1 MRKKKFDNVYVRR
14 FGYFNL
20 YVIRGKNG
28 DILIDTGFIGM
39 KNKIR
44 KWLKQF
50 DIKLII
56 LTHSHLDHIW
66 NTAYLK
72 ELYNCDVAIGIDDII
87 NIDNSLIN
95 SKPVKNKYSWWCK
108 FMNFGMN
115 HLEAK
120 KFDIDMKLKDNQII
134 RRYGLELKIVSLPGH
149 TTGSIGVIYNDYL
162 FVGDA
167 LINRWNGMEIAFQ
180 NQDCD
185 EALLSFDKIKQIN
198 PSIIFVGHDKEIIL

>member
-28 DILIDTGFIGM
+28 DILIDTGFILM

-72 ELYNCDVAIGIDDII
+72 KIYNCDVAIGINDIV

-95 SKPVKNKYSWWCK
+95 SKPTKNKYSLWCK

-115 HLEAK
+115 HLVAK
-120 KFDIDMKLKDNQII
+120 QFDIDIKLKDNQII

-149 TTGSIGVIYNDYL
+149 TNGSIGIIYKDYL

-185 EALLSFDKIKQIN
+185 EALLSFDKIRQIN